1 MIKMENL
8 IELKLANVVNNL
20 DIFSKLIGRKYLNND
35 ITSTINEIV
44 EDLIFNPSILEYF
57 NYSENEKDMIYDVI
71 TNGFE
76 YPGVKEDFISELI
89 RKNELNLNFEK
100 TIFNSV
106 KDYYNLNNIETN
118 NFLKMKIINSR
129 KNNMQLNLKK

>member
-1 MIKMENL
+1 MENL

-57 NYSENEKDMIYDVI
+57 NYSEIEKDMIYDVI

-129 KNNMQLNLKK
+129 KNNIQLNLKK

>member
-8 IELKLANVVNNL
+8 VELKLSNVINNL
-20 DIFSKLIGRKYLNND
+20 DIFSKLIDRKYINTD
-35 ITSTINEIV
+35 VKSTVNEIV

-76 YPGVKEDFISELI
+76 YPGVKEDFINELI

-106 KDYYNLNNIETN
+106 KEYYNLNTIETN
-118 NFLKMKIINSR
+118 DFLKNKILNSR
-129 KNNMQLNLKK
+129 KNNIQLNLKK

>member
-1 MIKMENL
+1 MENL

-20 DIFSKLIGRKYLNND
+20 DIFSKLIDRKYLNND

-57 NYSENEKDMIYDVI
+57 NYSEIEKDMIYDVI

>member
-8 IELKLANVVNNL
+8 VELKLSNVINNL
-20 DIFSKLIGRKYLNND
+20 DIFSKLIDRKYINTD
-35 ITSTINEIV
+35 VKSTVNEIV

-76 YPGVKEDFISELI
+76 YPGVKEDFINELI

-118 NFLKMKIINSR
+118 NFLKMKILNSR
-129 KNNMQLNLKK
+129 KNNIQLNLKK

>member
-1 MIKMENL
+1 MKNFV
-8 IELKLANVVNNL
+8 ELKLSNVINNL
-20 DIFSKLIGRKYLNND
+20 DIFSKLIDRKYINTD
-35 ITSTINEIV
+35 VESTVNEIV

-118 NFLKMKIINSR
+118 NFLKMKILNSR
-129 KNNMQLNLKK
+129 KNNIQLNLKK

>member
-1 MIKMENL
+1 MKNFV
-8 IELKLANVVNNL
+8 ELKLSNVINNL
-20 DIFSKLIGRKYLNND
+20 DIFSKLIDRKYINTD
-35 ITSTINEIV
+35 VESTVNEIV

-76 YPGVKEDFISELI
+76 YPGVKEDFINELI

-106 KDYYNLNNIETN
+106 KDYYNLNNIKTN
-118 NFLKMKIINSR
+118 NFLKMKILNSR
-129 KNNMQLNLKK
+129 KNNIQLNLKK

>member
-1 MIKMENL
+1 MENL

-89 RKNELNLNFEK
+89 RKNEINLNFEK

-118 NFLKMKIINSR
+118 NFLKMKILNSR
-129 KNNMQLNLKK
+129 KNNIQLNLKK

>member
-1 MIKMENL
+1 MKNFV
-8 IELKLANVVNNL
+8 ELKLSNVINNL
-20 DIFSKLIGRKYLNND
+20 DIFSKLIDRKYINTD
-35 ITSTINEIV
+35 VESTVNEIV

-76 YPGVKEDFISELI
+76 YPGVKEDFINELI

-106 KDYYNLNNIETN
+106 KEYYNLNNIETN
-118 NFLKMKIINSR
+118 NFLKMKILNSR
-129 KNNMQLNLKK
+129 KNNIQLNLKK

>member
-1 MIKMENL
+1 MENL
-8 IELKLANVVNNL
+8 IELKLSNVVNNL

-35 ITSTINEIV
+35 ITSTIDEIV

-118 NFLKMKIINSR
+118 NFLKMKILNSR
-129 KNNMQLNLKK
+129 KNNIQLNLKK

>member
-1 MIKMENL
+1 MENL
-8 IELKLANVVNNL
+8 IELKLSNVVNNL

-35 ITSTINEIV
+35 ITSTIDEIV

-71 TNGFE
+71 SNGFE

-118 NFLKMKIINSR
+118 NFLKMKILNSR
-129 KNNMQLNLKK
+129 KNNIQLNLKK

>member
-1 MIKMENL
+1 
-8 IELKLANVVNNL
+8 
-20 DIFSKLIGRKYLNND
+20 
-35 ITSTINEIV
+35 
-44 EDLIFNPSILEYF
+44 
-57 NYSENEKDMIYDVI
+57 MIYDVI

-118 NFLKMKIINSR
+118 NFLKMKILNSR
-129 KNNMQLNLKK
+129 KNNIQLNLKK

>member
-1 MIKMENL
+1 MDN
-8 IELKLANVVNNL
+8 
-20 DIFSKLIGRKYLNND
+20 
-35 ITSTINEIV
+35 
-44 EDLIFNPSILEYF
+44 
-57 NYSENEKDMIYDVI
+57 
-71 TNGFE
+71 
-76 YPGVKEDFISELI
+76 

-129 KNNMQLNLKK
+129 KNNMQLNLKNNMQLNLKK

>member
-1 MIKMENL
+1 MENL
-8 IELKLANVVNNL
+8 IELKLSNVVNNL

-35 ITSTINEIV
+35 ITSTIDEIV

-76 YPGVKEDFISELI
+76 YPGVKEDFINELI

-118 NFLKMKIINSR
+118 NFLKMKILNSR
-129 KNNMQLNLKK
+129 KNNIQLNLKK

>member
-1 MIKMENL
+1 MENL
-8 IELKLANVVNNL
+8 IELKLSNVVNNL

-35 ITSTINEIV
+35 ITSTIDEIV

-71 TNGFE
+71 SNGFE

-118 NFLKMKIINSR
+118 NFLKMKILNSR
-129 KNNMQLNLKK
+129 KNNIKLNLKK